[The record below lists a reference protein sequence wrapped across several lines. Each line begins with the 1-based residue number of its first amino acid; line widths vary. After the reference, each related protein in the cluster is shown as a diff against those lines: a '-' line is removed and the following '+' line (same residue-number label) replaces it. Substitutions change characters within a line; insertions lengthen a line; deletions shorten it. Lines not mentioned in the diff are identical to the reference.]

1 MNFTSKMCFMYVCL
15 KSEACVK
22 GVKYTLVQSMI
33 STNVYMNFF
42 CELPETDA
50 CLKIILSA

>member
-50 CLKIILSA
+50 CLKIILR